1 MRIVRM
7 RGRWRRRRQDG
18 ASARL
23 DGRLDVVHCPS
34 VREDPEVGA
43 LFRVGDDAI
52 HGERIPVARAV
63 AIGTRIE
70 RRGVR
75 VRETDPAVVAGT
87 SEELPAVLCAGQA
100 VKVRS

>member
-1 MRIVRM
+1 MLDSMAALMSFIAP
-7 RGRWRRRRQDG
+7 
-18 ASARL
+18 ASERTQKL
-23 DGRLDVVHCPS
+23 VPS
-34 VREDPEVGA
+34 SGLA
-43 LFRVGDDAI
+43 TMLFMVS
-52 HGERIPVARAV
+52 EFLPVARAV